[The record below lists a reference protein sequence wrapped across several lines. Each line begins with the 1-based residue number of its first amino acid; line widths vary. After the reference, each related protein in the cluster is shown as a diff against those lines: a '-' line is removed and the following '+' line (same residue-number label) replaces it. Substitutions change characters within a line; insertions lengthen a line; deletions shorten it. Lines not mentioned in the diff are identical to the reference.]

1 MTPEG
6 GAALKKI
13 AGLKKQPGRNY
24 RMLIDSGRVLGLCD
38 GKEAMKQ
45 VIYKILNTE
54 RYRYAVYSWNYGIEL
69 NDLFGMPAGY
79 VCPELERRIK
89 EALLQDDRIR
99 EVKNFSFDTSQRG
112 RIRTIFTA
120 VTDVGE
126 IQAGKEVQT

>member
-6 GAALKKI
+6 GTVLKKI

-38 GKEAMKQ
+38 GKDAMKQ

-54 RYRYAVYSWNYGIEL
+54 RYRYVVYSWNYGIEL
-69 NDLFGMPAGY
+69 KDLFGMPAGY
-79 VCPELERRIK
+79 VCPELKRRIS

-99 EVKNFSFDTSQRG
+99 EVKDFSFAISQRG
-112 RIRTIFTA
+112 RVGVIFTA
-120 VTDVGE
+120 VTDVGN
-126 IQAGKEVQT
+126 IQAGKEVEI